1 MPFSTHLQSLNSI
14 HDALLSLKQPT
25 QIQTLV
31 REATG
36 HIIQNCTMFNGCVT
50 LDTPFLREFFSYINA
65 SSFPADEDAC
75 FPLFECLAIF
85 FREKRLRLG
94 TEKLAQAELAV
105 LTYFEHSG
113 HWTPNQHTIINEW
126 YWHKL
131 PKKIVEDSFRGISP
145 NEFSN

>member
-1 MPFSTHLQSLNSI
+1 MPFSTHLQSLSSI
-14 HDALLSLKQPT
+14 HDILLALERPT

-31 REATG
+31 CDATG

-50 LDTPFLREFFSYINA
+50 LDTPFLREFFTSINA
-65 SSFPADEDAC
+65 STFATDEDAC
-75 FPLFECLAIF
+75 FTLFECLAIF

-94 TEKLAQAELAV
+94 ADKLAPAEQTV

-113 HWTPNQHTIINEW
+113 NWEPSQTTMINEW

-131 PKKIVEDSFRGISP
+131 PKKIMEDSILELSVRK
-145 NEFSN
+145 